1 MRSHWQ
7 VSTYSFNLTDHHG
20 RILKYCSGKSSLLST
35 LLRLL
40 DMESGSIMIDG
51 VDLATVPREVIRSR
65 LVAIPQD
72 PFILSGSVR
81 LNADPSATLA
91 DDLIINALSKVQLW
105 DILNARG
112 GLEAD
117 MNTQPLSQ
125 GQQQLFCLARALLR
139 SGSRILVL
147 DEATS
152 SVDAETDQIVQ
163 RLIRDEFKDHTII
176 TVAHRLDTIMDSDK
190 VAVLEKGRLVEFES
204 PRALLARP
212 SAFRALQQG

>member
-1 MRSHWQ
+1 MRSHGQ
-7 VSTYSFNLTDHHG
+7 VSSPRLANYCDHE
-20 RILKYCSGKSSLLST
+20 LKGYSGKSSLLST

-51 VDLATVPREVIRSR
+51 VDLAIVPREVIRSR

-81 LNADPSATLA
+81 LNADPSETLS
-91 DDLIINALSKVQLW
+91 DDLIVNALTKVQLW
-105 DILNARG
+105 EILCSRG

-125 GQQQLFCLARALLR
+125 GQQQLFCLARAMLR
-139 SGSRILVL
+139 TNSKILVL

-152 SVDAETDQIVQ
+152 SVDAETDQIMQ

-176 TVAHRLDTIMDSDK
+176 TVAHRLDTIMDSDR
-190 VAVLEKGRLVEFES
+190 VAVLAEGQLVEFES
-204 PRALLARP
+204 PKALLARP
-212 SAFRALQQG
+212 SAFKELQRG